1 MLREIGI
8 SESRARYLM
17 SIGRSLNRLNS
28 DDLPRSIDALYVLS
42 RLDADEIEQHIETGT
57 ITPDMTIADAR
68 GLVNPQPAPAPAPAH
83 RSVTIL
89 TDPETGDE
97 IGRVVDLCIKHDTE
111 LVLEAL
117 DREGTTLDDFLAT
130 A

>member
-42 RLDADEIEQHIETGT
+42 RLDA
-57 ITPDMTIADAR
+57 
-68 GLVNPQPAPAPAPAH
+68 
-83 RSVTIL
+83 
-89 TDPETGDE
+89 
-97 IGRVVDLCIKHDTE
+97 
-111 LVLEAL
+111 
-117 DREGTTLDDFLAT
+117 
-130 A
+130 

>member
-57 ITPDMTIADAR
+57 ITRAKISAR
-68 GLVNPQPAPAPAPAH
+68 NAGYDPA
-83 RSVTIL
+83 
-89 TDPETGDE
+89 EQ
-97 IGRVVDLCIKHDTE
+97 
-111 LVLEAL
+111 
-117 DREGTTLDDFLAT
+117 
-130 A
+130 